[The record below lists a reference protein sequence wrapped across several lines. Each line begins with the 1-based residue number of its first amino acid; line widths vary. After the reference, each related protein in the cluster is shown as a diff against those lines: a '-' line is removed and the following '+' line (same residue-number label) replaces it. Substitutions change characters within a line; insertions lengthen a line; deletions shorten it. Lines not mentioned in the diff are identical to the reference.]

1 MEEIYIEVH
10 VKLYKPIEKKKLQ
23 LILQQ
28 IQQKTNQKIVI
39 KTDN

>member
-10 VKLYKPIEKKKLQ
+10 VKLYKPIEKIAINFTVNSIEDETKNVL
-23 LILQQ
+23 
-28 IQQKTNQKIVI
+28 